1 MEFLAQ
7 YNLTGIVIGI
17 ATFLIIGIFH
27 PMVTKGEYYF
37 GVKIWWLFLVM
48 GIAADRRFD
57 RRAAHPLVDAAGRVG
72 RLVAVV
78 DRRTV
83 RTARARGQRLVSEES
98 QAEIACAHAGY
109 AC

>member
-37 GVKIWWLFLVM
+37 GVNCRR
-48 GIAADRRFD
+48 RRFD

-83 RTARARGQRLVSEES
+83 RTARARGQRLVSEEP